1 MSNKLPESYWRLGS
15 AQFARSKASYALF
28 QTAELG
34 RKKTIISV
42 DSDEALVI
50 GRALDEYI
58 EKHRKEY
65 LDEQKV

>member
-1 MSNKLPESYWRLGS
+1 MVDVPESFWRLAS
-15 AQFARSKASYALF
+15 ASYAMSKASYAHF

-42 DSDEALVI
+42 DSDESLVI
-50 GRALDEYI
+50 EWALRDYI

-65 LDEQKV
+65 GI